1 MLNSAKQVN
10 NQGPD
15 DSFLELFGMSE
26 EDEKVAERAL
36 RSFEAEE
43 VSDWGERIGL
53 LAFLPLNWIISW
65 LTFYEKNQN
74 TDKVEV
80 TIVCVQSVF

>member
-26 EDEKVAERAL
+26 EDEKAAERAL

-43 VSDWGERIGL
+43 VSD
-53 LAFLPLNWIISW
+53 
-65 LTFYEKNQN
+65 
-74 TDKVEV
+74 
-80 TIVCVQSVF
+80 